1 MILKTFI
8 FGALGAIVA
17 VIIQLFIRELPIPAI
32 EFSLLGLL
40 VFAFIEESIKFAAT
54 YLAVAKSKFFDEPL
68 DGMVYMITAAMG
80 FATLENFLFLIGI
93 EKVIEITV
101 LRFIGATLLH
111 ALTSGFVGFYWMKG
125 LVWKGLISATLIHVG
140 FNVAVLKLPGYEV
153 YATLFL
159 IIAGFFLFYDFDLIK
174 KLSKK

>member
-1 MILKTFI
+1 MILKTFV

-17 VIIQLFIRELPIPAI
+17 VSIQLFLRELPTPII
-32 EFSLLGLL
+32 EFSLLSLF
-40 VFAFIEESIKFAAT
+40 VFAFVEESIKFAAT
-54 YLAVAKSKFFDEPL
+54 YLAVAKSRFFDEPL

-93 EKVIEITV
+93 EKAIEITV

-125 LVWKGLISATLIHVG
+125 HLSRGLLSATLIHMG
-140 FNVAVLKLPGYEV
+140 FNIAVLKLPGYEI